1 LKNSG
6 ENTFCQSSARAC
18 THNWVR
24 VNASGPLIVAIND
37 HVEQITG
44 NGQSCTHRTTA
55 PDEAPANF
63 ANESQKTATADYTTP
78 PKSMPSLA
86 SASASSADAV
96 GFVSR

>member
-1 LKNSG
+1 MG
-6 ENTFCQSSARAC
+6 TRECQR
-18 THNWVR
+18 
-24 VNASGPLIVAIND
+24 PLIVAIND

-55 PDEAPANF
+55 ADEAPANF